1 MARPLHLPNY
11 FQKVDFKTLY
21 KIHGQKKKGIR
32 LLALS
37 YVQEGRSVKETASL
51 LFKTEYTVREWI
63 HLYDEGGVDGLL
75 SIRPG
80 RGRKA
85 KLSPAAEFRLKE
97 EITNLTGSLKGGRLR
112 AEDIRELIR
121 EKFKVEYGLSGIY
134 PLLHRL
140 GYSWIT
146 ARSIHPKAD
155 KDLQESFK
163 K

>member
-1 MARPLHLPNY
+1 MARPLHLPDY
-11 FQKVDFKTLY
+11 FQKVDFKDLY
-21 KIHGQKKKGIR
+21 KTHGQKKKGIR

-37 YVQEGRSVKETASL
+37 YLQEGRGVKETASF

-63 HLYDEGGVDGLL
+63 RLYDEEGIDGLL

-85 KLSPAAEFRLKE
+85 KLSPSAEFLLKD
-97 EITNLTGSLKGGRLR
+97 EITYLTDSLKGGRLR
-112 AEDIRELIR
+112 AEDIRELIK
-121 EKFKVEYGLSGIY
+121 EKFKVDYGLSGIY

-146 ARSIHPKAD
+146 SRSIHPKAD
-155 KDLQESFK
+155 KNLQESFK

>member
-1 MARPLHLPNY
+1 MSRPLHLPHY
-11 FQKVDFKTLY
+11 FQEVDFKALY
-21 KIHGQKKKGIR
+21 KIHGQQKKGIR

-37 YVQEGRSVKETASL
+37 YLQAGRSVKETASL
-51 LFKTEYTVREWI
+51 LLKTEYTVRQWVG
-63 HLYDEGGVDGLL
+63 LYEEGGIDSLL

-85 KLSPAAEFRLKE
+85 KLSPSAESLLKD
-97 EITNLTGSLKGGRLR
+97 EITNLSTSLKGGRLR
-112 AEDIRELIR
+112 AEDIRRLLK

-155 KDLQESFK
+155 KNLQESFK